1 VTKNLT
7 QRADELRLLG
17 WSDEGAS
24 RYAAIS
30 EKSQLHLA
38 YSQIE
43 VLQAIALFFV
53 ISTVLVVIFVSLNS
67 FNKSNPKILLE
78 QESSALK
85 LIDINLKDK
94 YKNTILTNVFPQ
106 NNYNLS
112 NLLGYAAVFFDDLF
126 VQSDKLIINILVFL
140 TIFVDLLLYIASL
153 LNINAPRLNNKTAN
167 HIEISKNL
175 KLKSERELR
184 LLLQDVGLLSSLK
197 KEKLIELII
206 STPYAMRRFN
216 IQERKSLLNKKTN
229 IQLRKILQGQDK
241 ISRLR
246 KSELVD
252 KIISI
257 EFGRNP

>member
-1 VTKNLT
+1 MTKNLT

-43 VLQAIALFFV
+43 ILQAIALFFL
-53 ISTVLVVIFVSLNS
+53 ISTVLVLIFISLNS
-67 FNKSNPKILLE
+67 LNKSNPKILLE
-78 QESSALK
+78 RESSALK
-85 LIDINLKDK
+85 LIDVNPKDK
-94 YKNTILTNVFPQ
+94 YKNTILTKVIPQ
-106 NNYNLS
+106 NNYKIS
-112 NLLGYAAVFFDDLF
+112 KLLGYAVVFVDDLF
-126 VQSDKLIINILVFL
+126 VQSDKLIINILVFF
-140 TIFVDLLLYIASL
+140 TIFLDLLLHIASL
-153 LNINAPRLNNKTAN
+153 LNIDTPRLSNKTAN
-167 HIEISKNL
+167 HIEISKVL
-175 KLKSERELR
+175 KLKSESELR

-197 KEKLIELII
+197 KEKLIELVI
-206 STPYAMRRFN
+206 STPYAMKRFN
-216 IQERKSLLNKKTN
+216 IQERKSILNKKTN
-229 IQLRKILQGQDK
+229 FQLRKILQGEDK

-257 EFGRNP
+257 EFGRNS